1 MSQRGMVI
9 DSLEFARRH
18 GTLSGRLQLGSLPRL
33 GEVLFDASGS
43 LSFDVI
49 GETVGSE
56 AFLALKLGGQ
66 MRLTCQ
72 RCLGAFEFALSASNR
87 LLLIEAGSPWPDAG
101 QVGGLEDE
109 VCDAIEAS
117 REMDLV
123 PLIEEEILLAL
134 PISPK
139 HERCERPESVAA
151 SVEGSPFARLA
162 RLKRS

>member
-1 MSQRGMVI
+1 MSQVKEAGGYDIIGDVHGC
-9 DSLEFARRH
+9 AR
-18 GTLSGRLQLGSLPRL
+18 
-33 GEVLFDASGS
+33 ASGTTS
-43 LSFDVI
+43 P
-49 GETVGSE
+49 THT
-56 AFLALKLGGQ
+56 
-66 MRLTCQ
+66 R
-72 RCLGAFEFALSASNR
+72 SASNR